1 MSGGAKHV
9 CYYSTRCPFSQA
21 FLEEL
26 SRTPYSKEFRFVCV
40 DPVPGKGRPALP
52 PEVKAV
58 PMIKIDG
65 EAEYRKDSNVM
76 NWLSERRLR
85 DSSTGPGVGASD
97 GGLTPFFGEMC
108 GLGDESF
115 CYIGEDTSASQS
127 AMVRLTGNMASIS
140 DTSMTVPD
148 SRVFG
153 GAQTARTHAVAS
165 EMGPKQ
171 SAKAK
176 ALDDAFTA
184 FQKSREMDLPGPRQR
199 I

>member
-26 SRTPYSKEFRFVCV
+26 SRTPYTKEFRFVCV
-40 DPVPGKGRPALP
+40 DAVPGKGRPTLP
-52 PEVKAV
+52 PEVKSV
-58 PMIKIDG
+58 PMLKIDG
-65 EAEYRKDSNVM
+65 EGEYRKDSNVM

-85 DSSTGPGVGASD
+85 DSPAGPGASD
-97 GGLTPFFGEMC
+97 GGLTPFFGDMC
-108 GLGDESF
+108 GLGDETF
-115 CYIGEDTSASQS
+115 CYIGEDTSASQG
-127 AMVRLTGNMASIS
+127 AMVRLTGNMASIE

-171 SAKAK
+171 SAKSK

-184 FQKSREMDLPGPRQR
+184 FQKSREMDLPGPRAR

>member
-85 DSSTGPGVGASD
+85 DSSTGPGVGAGD

-153 GAQTARTHAVAS
+153 GAQTARTHAVPS